1 MSEANNVHC
10 SLLMFNV
17 FSLCN
22 FKILIFKKKKKKQKP
37 IDERK
42 GEVRPM
48 YDELL
53 QLCPTLCDSMNCSPP
68 GSFVHGI
75 LQVRILEWVAMPF
88 SRGSS
93 QPRDRTLVSQVSCI
107 GRQVLYNQCHLGCP
121 RPIPSAYYKA
131 TVSKNVQKQAD
142 QCSIKKN

>member
-1 MSEANNVHC
+1 MKSMIMSEANNVHC

-22 FKILIFKKKKKKQKP
+22 FKILILKKKKKTKP
-37 IDERK
+37 IDESK

-93 QPRDRTLVSQVSCI
+93 QPRDRTLVS
-107 GRQVLYNQCHLGCP
+107 
-121 RPIPSAYYKA
+121 
-131 TVSKNVQKQAD
+131 
-142 QCSIKKN
+142 